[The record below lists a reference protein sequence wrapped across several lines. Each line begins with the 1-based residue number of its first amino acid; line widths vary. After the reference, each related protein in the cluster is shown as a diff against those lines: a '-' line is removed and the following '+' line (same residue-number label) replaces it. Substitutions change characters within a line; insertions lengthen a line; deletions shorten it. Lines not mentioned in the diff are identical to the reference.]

1 MRKTISTLSALGAI
15 GATALV
21 TAGCGTDD
29 VDPAAIAQAA
39 ERTRAADSA
48 DVRVGVE
55 TKGFGFPGRLR
66 LKGEGVT
73 SLTEPELALTLDL
86 GPLLALTGQGDGD
99 GTTRL
104 RVDGKDVAVDL
115 PELRGFDL
123 PDGATWL
130 GLDLERTIDA
140 MGIDATGL
148 GEILTL
154 DPGAQLDVLRTA
166 DDVEGVGTETVGGAE
181 TTHYRGTIRI
191 ADFIAKLPA
200 ERRAAARKALGA
212 LEAETDTADDA
223 TAFDV
228 WIDGDDRI
236 RRTVQR
242 AAVPGQQGVP
252 GGELKIT
259 LDLSGFGAA
268 RKPAAPPRADTYDVT
283 GDVTRAL
290 RAQR

>member
-1 MRKTISTLSALGAI
+1 MRKTIFTLSVIGAI
-15 GATALV
+15 GAGALA
-21 TAGCGTDD
+21 TAGCGADD

-48 DVRVGVE
+48 NVRVGVE
-55 TKGFGFPGRLR
+55 TEGFGFPGRLR

-73 SLTEPELALTLDL
+73 SLTAPELALTLDL
-86 GPLLALTGQGDGD
+86 GPLLALTGQAGGD
-99 GTTRL
+99 GTARL

-123 PDGATWL
+123 PEGADWL
-130 GLDLERTIDA
+130 RLDLERTIDA

-148 GEILTL
+148 GEIMTL

-166 DDVEGVGTETVGGAE
+166 DDVEEVGTETVGGAR

-191 ADFIAKLPA
+191 EDFIAELPA
-200 ERRAAARKALGA
+200 ARRAAARKALDA

-228 WIDGDDRI
+228 WIDAEDRI

-252 GGELKIT
+252 AGELTIT

-268 RKPAAPPRADTYDVT
+268 RTPAAPPRADTYDVT
-283 GDVTRAL
+283 ADVTRAL
-290 RAQR
+290 ASQR